1 MELTRYF
8 NNDDGVL
15 PEINVTFTNP
25 MQIKLAFEYLFAR
38 GARDAT
44 VNGGLLLFTE
54 LQKEEPFSDVQDAV
68 LMVVNGKA
76 DSFSIVLAG
85 VIGTDCSIPD
95 MCVFVSANSL
105 VFDYREG
112 THWGQAEIHSL
123 LVLLRQLR
131 ELGGVV
137 SVPWFSFG
145 SGERDFLN
153 ALDAV

>member
-1 MELTRYF
+1 MDLAQYF
-8 NNDDGVL
+8 NNDDGVF

-25 MQIKLAFEYLFAR
+25 TQVKLAFEHLFAR
-38 GARDAT
+38 EARDVT

-54 LQKEEPFSDVQDAV
+54 SQKEELFSDVQDAV
-68 LMVVNGKA
+68 LMVVTGKG
-76 DSFSIVLAG
+76 DSFRIVFAG
-85 VIGTDCSIPD
+85 VIGTDCPIPD
-95 MCVFVSANSL
+95 LGVFVSANSL

-112 THWGQAEIHSL
+112 THWEQAEIHSL

-137 SVPWFSFG
+137 SMPWFSFG
-145 SGERDFLN
+145 NGERDFLD